1 MPSKSALTRGWVCAL
16 LLVCVATGCSKRDK
30 SLSDVKEA
38 FEGGDYTETVALCKY
53 AIRRGWD
60 SAETYYYYGAAL
72 VELDRDYEGFSRLDE
87 AVAKDMT
94 LAPRIAAYVLER
106 ALETAKS
113 GDRQKAAL
121 RMQKAAEY
129 DPAVDLGPYRFLVA
143 DAYFAQKNYGRAAEL
158 YKGAIEAY
166 PDTSMVQ
173 TAYFN
178 MASCY
183 AEMGW
188 NAEARDAYDE
198 LLARFPRGEYKTE
211 ANWRV
216 ANLMYEDAEK
226 QNELGNYE
234 ETVEIVKNL
243 IEKTNN
249 GGLLQK
255 SHFLLGETY
264 EAMGDFQAAYRE
276 YKGVIDVDRGASGRI
291 VERAREKIA
300 ALEEA
305 GLF

>member
-1 MPSKSALTRGWVCAL
+1 MPFKSALTRGWVCAL
-16 LLVCVATGCSKRDK
+16 LLVCVAAGCSKQGK
-30 SLSDVKEA
+30 SLSEVKEA
-38 FEGGDYTETVALCKY
+38 FEDGDFTETVALCKY

-60 SAETYYYYGAAL
+60 TAETYYYYGAAL
-72 VELDRDYEGFSRLDE
+72 IALDRDYEGFSRLDE

-94 LAPRIAAYVLER
+94 LAPRISAYVYER
-106 ALETAKS
+106 ARETARS
-113 GDRQKAAL
+113 GDGQQSAR
-121 RMQKAAEY
+121 RMQKASEY
-129 DPAVDLGPYRFLVA
+129 DPSLDLGPYRFLVA

-158 YKGAIEAY
+158 YKSAIEAY
-166 PDTSMVQ
+166 PDTSIVQ

-178 MASCY
+178 MANCY

-198 LLARFPRGEYKTE
+198 LLARFPRGEYKSE
-211 ANWRV
+211 ANWRL
-216 ANLMYEDAEK
+216 ANLLYGDAEK
-226 QNELGNYE
+226 QSELGNYE

-243 IEKTNN
+243 MERTSN